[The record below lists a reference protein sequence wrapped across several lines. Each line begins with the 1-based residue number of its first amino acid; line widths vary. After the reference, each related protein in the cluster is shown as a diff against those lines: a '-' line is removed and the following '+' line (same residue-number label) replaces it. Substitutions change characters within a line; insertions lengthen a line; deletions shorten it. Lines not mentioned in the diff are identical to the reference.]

1 MLLTYNIYKLS
12 NYVRMRSTHV
22 VILVQVGGEVV
33 QAWLALHHYQLPVA
47 TTHGYLVGLVE
58 LPVEVFVLQLLGIVA
73 EKCRSN
79 GKSVE
84 AIARELAVG
93 VALAEV
99 LHAGEVAER
108 RHEVVE
114 GELQVAHLACLHVSG
129 PPCYERNAY
138 AALVALALESAQ
150 FAVASEEFGIGAAL
164 LVRSVVG
171 GEVPTLR

>member
-1 MLLTYNIYKLS
+1 M
-12 NYVRMRSTHV
+12 
-22 VILVQVGGEVV
+22 
-33 QAWLALHHYQLPVA
+33 
-47 TTHGYLVGLVE
+47 E

-93 VALAEV
+93 VAFTEV

-129 PPCYERNAY
+129 PPRYERNAY

-150 FAVASEEFGIGAAL
+150 FAVASEEFGVGAAL
-164 LVRSVVG
+164 LMRSVVG
-171 GEVPTLR
+171 GEDDERVLVESLLAQLCYHLANVLIETGYHSGKLGVGMLHGVVA